1 MKGFDEQDLELE
13 KVKAKSH
20 IYTITILSIIGAI
33 IIFLILSIIS
43 IKKTSDD
50 FFRYRETKYSIDINE
65 QNKDKIIEI
74 LKQNENEYCESI
86 YKIEYSV
93 SFPDTVSL
101 KIFCEDGESINLYES
116 NQKLIDFVI
125 ENGTKEIN

>member
-65 QNKDKIIEI
+65 
-74 LKQNENEYCESI
+74 
-86 YKIEYSV
+86 
-93 SFPDTVSL
+93 
-101 KIFCEDGESINLYES
+101 
-116 NQKLIDFVI
+116 
-125 ENGTKEIN
+125 